1 MTRSERL
8 TMLYG
13 ILFVVVL
20 IVAISYLA
28 SAR

>member
-1 MTRSERL
+1 MSRSLRV

-20 IVAISYLA
+20 MVAISYLA
-28 SAR
+28 GR